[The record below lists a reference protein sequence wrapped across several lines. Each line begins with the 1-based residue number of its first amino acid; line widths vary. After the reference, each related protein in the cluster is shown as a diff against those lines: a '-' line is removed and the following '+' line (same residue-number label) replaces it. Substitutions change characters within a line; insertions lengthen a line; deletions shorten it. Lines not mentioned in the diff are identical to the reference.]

1 MVLTF
6 LDDFINPCRKKLES
20 LGYVLDNFTIH
31 GHDSIM
37 AQKASLKQLVA
48 CLKVLECG
56 FHMYLV
62 TWGVWWMWAY
72 NSDSTCS
79 CYMFSSGI
87 NTCKHNKIMKKL
99 PAWFW
104 QEQHLVLS
112 KNPLTCMPPLVLEP
126 CVRILYLV
134 FHTLD
139 TIDPQLLA
147 IQIWHHLVWNF
158 YYFFVWKSKEH

>member
-1 MVLTF
+1 MHNNKILSPWVHGPF
-6 LDDFINPCRKKLES
+6 LDFINPCR
-20 LGYVLDNFTIH
+20 YVLDNFTIH

-62 TWGVWWMWAY
+62 TWWGGFDECGHTT
-72 NSDSTCS
+72 DSTCS

-99 PAWFW
+99 PA
-104 QEQHLVLS
+104 
-112 KNPLTCMPPLVLEP
+112 
-126 CVRILYLV
+126 
-134 FHTLD
+134 
-139 TIDPQLLA
+139 
-147 IQIWHHLVWNF
+147 
-158 YYFFVWKSKEH
+158 